1 MTEIVNENENDV
13 QLPEEE
19 QETVVTD
26 NGTTYESQ
34 ESAIIARDEADR
46 AKQWAEESER
56 QANIST
62 QAKNNAITAKNQ
74 AVSAKNAAVEAK
86 NYAESAITDTNLIT
100 VATDLQANPSKIK
113 TVANN
118 IKNVNTVAGISSSV
132 TAVANNSTN
141 INAVNSNKTNIN
153 TVAGISSAITAV
165 AGNAANINAVNEN
178 ATDISTVAGISD
190 DVSKVA
196 YNIVPVKNVALHI
209 NAVNTVYDNID
220 EILGVYM
227 ARSAITGVWG
237 IKNQVTA
244 VAAIDDEVTAVA
256 GISSSVSAVGS
267 NISSVNSVAE
277 NMTAVTSAV
286 TYATLAHDWAV
297 KMDGLVNNEDYS
309 SKYYAQ
315 QANQYAQSVNPDNI
329 VHKSGT
335 ETITGTKTFT
345 NMQILNSATLKC
357 FNFARGTN
365 PETTQYANFYT
376 TDSTASN
383 GDNTALGL
391 FRTRVEAN
399 GKVTTLMRAFKNNTA
414 GTNNS
419 ADIQVIYPASG
430 SPYTYAPT
438 PTEDTTSSTQI
449 DTVGARNT
457 KLADYVNIASSQTIT
472 GQKTFQVGHNGVI
485 IKNRTANGY
494 SDLTFMDDSDNLIGK
509 IRGGVN
515 SSNQKYAA
523 LFTDVDY
530 ATVCQPTADT
540 TTSSQIDTVGAR
552 NTKLANYVTLADE
565 ETITGAKLFTGGL
578 YRKNTSQTKGT
589 TPSSTVYNGIVF
601 RDSANKEMGSI
612 QQSYSTAKTNS
623 LFTRIYKA
631 NASSDND
638 YIFLTLVYPTSS
650 DAYAQIGCIFKPSTD
665 NSFNLGT
672 AAGRWKQLFA
682 GTTTIS
688 TSDERLKQQID
699 NVPDAVLD
707 AWGEV
712 GFYQYKFNDAVEE
725 KGDNARYHTGMIAQ
739 RIKDTFENAG
749 INPFIYGLLCYD
761 EWEATEAEYD
771 EEGNEIV
778 PAQEAG
784 NRYSL
789 RYEECLCMEAAYQRR
804 RADRIEARL
813 RAIEEKLDN
822 LPNSEYNNAEL
833 TL

>member
-62 QAKNNAITAKNQ
+62 QAKNDAITAKNQ

-86 NYAESAITDTNLIT
+86 NYAESAITDTNLVT
-100 VATDLQANPSKIK
+100 VATDLQASPSKIK

-118 IKNVNTVAGISSSV
+118 ITNVNTVAGISSSV
-132 TAVANNSTN
+132 TAVAN
-141 INAVNSNKTNIN
+141 IDDEVVA
-153 TVAGISSAITAV
+153 VAGISS
-165 AGNAANINAVNEN
+165 
-178 ATDISTVAGISD
+178 

-220 EILGVYM
+220 EILGVY
-227 ARSAITGVWG
+227 ALRSSISGVYS
-237 IKNQVTA
+237 IRNKVTA

-256 GISSSVSAVGS
+256 GISSSVTAVGS

-345 NMQILNSATLKC
+345 NMQILNGATLKC

-365 PETTQYANFYT
+365 PETTQYVNFYT

-383 GDNTALGL
+383 GDGTAFGL

-399 GKVTTLMRAFKNNTA
+399 GNVTTLMRAFKNNVA

-438 PTEDTTSSTQI
+438 PTEDTTSS
-449 DTVGARNT
+449 
-457 KLADYVNIASSQTIT
+457 K
-472 GQKTFQVGHNGVI
+472 
-485 IKNRTANGY
+485 
-494 SDLTFMDDSDNLIGK
+494 
-509 IRGGVN
+509 
-515 SSNQKYAA
+515 
-523 LFTDVDY
+523 
-530 ATVCQPTADT
+530 
-540 TTSSQIDTVGAR
+540 QIDTVGAR

-589 TPSSTVYNGIVF
+589 TPSSTVYNGIGF

-612 QQSYSTAKTNS
+612 QQFYSTAKTNS

-638 YIFLTLVYPTSS
+638 YIALMLVYPTSS
-650 DAYAQIGCIFKPSTD
+650 DAYAQIGCIFKPNTD

-672 AAGRWKQLFA
+672 SQSRWKQLFA